1 MKNLKELFRRAG
13 TTLAVGLALN
23 ATVSVAQAA
32 EPLPKLAVTVFS
44 PPSQSIWIPVLI
56 QRLGLDRKHGFEL
69 TVTPKP
75 SNVAYTDFA
84 TGRDPVCFCAAIAA
98 VSRFKQQG
106 ADFTLLWNI
115 FNFESDIVIR
125 DPAITDVKQLQ
136 GKVVQ
141 TDTIT
146 GSWALS
152 KWFLQ
157 ARGVDLGKVTIKS
170 SSARGAAGLAE
181 LQLGRVDAL
190 LVNPT
195 EGAAA
200 VAQGKG
206 ALHALPVFDKAVWQ
220 KASGTDFVPSITLG
234 VASPWIAQASNQALI
249 RKFYAAN
256 REAAEFIRQKPAEAA
271 RLVSKDA
278 QVEVGA
284 LQGVLER
291 YRDLTRIEPL
301 RRHIKTVALLT
312 QKLLPE
318 GGQLPRPLTDAELD
332 SLVSAFDVEG
342 RNE

>member
-1 MKNLKELFRRAG
+1 MKKSFGKLAAG
-13 TTLAVGLALN
+13 LIAGLASIAL
-23 ATVSVAQAA
+23 APTAQAA
-32 EPLPKLAVTVFS
+32 EPLPRLAVTVFA
-44 PPSQSIWIPVLI
+44 PPSQSIWIPALI
-56 QRLGLDRKHGFEL
+56 QRLELDRKHGFEL
-69 TVTPKP
+69 VVTPKP

-84 TGRDPVCFCAAIAA
+84 TGKDPVCFCAAIAA

-115 FNFESDIVIR
+115 FNFESDIVVR
-125 DPAITDVKQLQ
+125 DPAIKDVKQLQ

-157 ARGVDLGKVTIKS
+157 ARGVDLDKVKIKS

-181 LQLGRVDAL
+181 LQLGRIDAL

-206 ALHALPVFDKAVWQ
+206 ALHSLPVFDQAVWQ
-220 KASGTDFVPSITLG
+220 KVSGTDFVPSIALG
-234 VASPWIAQASNQALI
+234 VASSWIAQKPNQDLA
-249 RKFYAAN
+249 RRFYAAN
-256 REAAEFIRQKPAEAA
+256 REAAAFIREQPAKAA
-271 RLVSKDA
+271 QLVAKDA
-278 QVEVGA
+278 QMDAPA

-291 YRDLTRIEPL
+291 YRDLMRIEPL

-318 GGQLPRPLTDAELD
+318 GGQLPRPLTDPELD

>member
-1 MKNLKELFRRAG
+1 MKNLKELFRKVG
-13 TTLAVGLALN
+13 TALAVGLAVN
-23 ATVSVAQAA
+23 ATVSFAQAA
-32 EPLPKLAVTVFS
+32 EPLPRLAVTVFS

-56 QRLGLDRKHGFEL
+56 QKLGLDRKHGFEL

-125 DPAITDVKQLQ
+125 DPAITDIKQLQ

-170 SSARGAAGLAE
+170 SSE
-181 LQLGRVDAL
+181 
-190 LVNPT
+190 
-195 EGAAA
+195 
-200 VAQGKG
+200 
-206 ALHALPVFDKAVWQ
+206 
-220 KASGTDFVPSITLG
+220 
-234 VASPWIAQASNQALI
+234 
-249 RKFYAAN
+249 
-256 REAAEFIRQKPAEAA
+256 
-271 RLVSKDA
+271 
-278 QVEVGA
+278 
-284 LQGVLER
+284 
-291 YRDLTRIEPL
+291 
-301 RRHIKTVALLT
+301 
-312 QKLLPE
+312 
-318 GGQLPRPLTDAELD
+318 
-332 SLVSAFDVEG
+332 
-342 RNE
+342 

>member
-1 MKNLKELFRRAG
+1 MKNVLLKRAAAVFAAG
-13 TTLAVGLALN
+13 WLAVAS
-23 ATVSVAQAA
+23 APAAHAA
-32 EPLPKLAVTVFS
+32 EPLPKLSVTVFA
-44 PPSQSIWIPVLI
+44 PPSQSIWIPALI
-56 QRLGLDRKHGFEL
+56 QRAGLDRKHGFEL
-69 TVTPKP
+69 VVTPKP

-106 ADFTLLWNI
+106 GNFTLLWNI
-115 FNFESDIVIR
+115 FNFESDIVLR
-125 DPAITDVKQLQ
+125 DPAINDPKQLE
-136 GKVVQ
+136 GKVLQ

-157 ARGVDLGKVTIKS
+157 ARGVDLGKVKIKS

-181 LQLGRVDAL
+181 LQLGRIDAL

-220 KASGTDFVPSITLG
+220 KAAGTDFVPSITFG
-234 VASPWIAQASNQALI
+234 VANDWIAQKANQDLA
-249 RKFYAAN
+249 RRFYAAN
-256 REAAEFIRQKPAEAA
+256 RDAAAFIRDNPAEAA
-271 RLVSKDA
+271 RLVAKDA
-278 QVEVGA
+278 QVDVAA
-284 LQGVLER
+284 LQTVLER
-291 YRDLTRIEPL
+291 YRDLMRIEPL
-301 RRHIKTVALLT
+301 RTHIKTVALLT

-332 SLVSAFDVEG
+332 SLVSNFDVEAAH
-342 RNE
+342 E

>member
-1 MKNLKELFRRAG
+1 MRKSCKKLAAG
-13 TTLAVGLALN
+13 LVTGLALN
-23 ATVSVAQAA
+23 ALAAVGHAA
-32 EPLPKLAVTVFS
+32 ESLPKLSVTVFA
-44 PPSQSIWIPVLI
+44 PPSQSVWIPALI

-69 TVTPKP
+69 VVTPKP

-84 TGRDPVCFCAAIAA
+84 TGKDPVCFCAAIAA

-115 FNFESDIVIR
+115 FNFESDIVVR
-125 DPAITDVKQLQ
+125 DPAMTDVKQLE

-157 ARGVDLGKVTIKS
+157 ARGVDLGKVKIKS

-200 VAQGKG
+200 VAQGK
-206 ALHALPVFDKAVWQ
+206 ASLRALPVFDKAVWQ
-220 KASGTDFVPSITLG
+220 QVSGTDFVPSITLG
-234 VASPWIAQASNQALI
+234 VASAWIADKANQDLV

-256 REAAEFIRQKPAEAA
+256 REAAAFIQQQPAQAA
-271 RLVSKDA
+271 KLVAKDA
-278 QVEVGA
+278 QMDVPA

-291 YRDLTRIEPL
+291 YRDLMRIEPL

-332 SLVSAFDVEG
+332 ALVSTFHVEG
-342 RNE
+342 RHE